1 MADKEASKGKNKESK
16 PSAAAGGL
24 DVSNLHPND
33 IAVLKALGKKEEN
46 LKDLAARLKMNY
58 DAVMRSALTLR
69 DEKLADVKESKKEI
83 PILTDEGKRFLKEK
97 FPEQRL
103 VEKGEQ
109 KIEKLSEEEKKIGL
123 PWALRNKWIKVNV
136 GRVAIQNLPQSY
148 ELYEGLK
155 SANEGKQ
162 VDKKIIDALK
172 DRGSIE
178 IKSDK
183 TFFASA
189 TDEGLQAGKNAELS
203 KGEANELTTEIIVS
217 GKWKDIKFRKY
228 NVEAPVEKPLHGSM
242 HPLQAYIE
250 KIKRIFLNMGFE
262 EMEGPEIESSFW
274 NFDAL
279 FQPQDHPS
287 RELHDTFYLSK
298 PGYLY
303 YPKEVAEKVREA
315 HEKGWKY
322 QWNPDVAE
330 QPVLRTHTTGVS
342 ARTLADIGTS
352 KKQPG
357 KYFSIGRVYRNEAT
371 DYKHLAEF
379 YQVEGIVVW
388 ENANFVNLQG
398 CLKEFYRQLG
408 FNKIKFVPHYFPYTE
423 PSMEIHV
430 YYEQRK
436 EWIELG
442 GSGIFRP
449 EVSIPLWGKY
459 PVLAWG
465 LGIERLPMLKYDICD
480 IRTFYQNDLSWLR
493 ETKIE

>member
-1 MADKEASKGKNKESK
+1 MADKGKATVTGTSR
-16 PSAAAGGL
+16 L
-24 DVSNLHPND
+24 LLHPND
-33 IAVLKALGKKEEN
+33 IAVLKTLSKQEISLKE
-46 LKDLAARLKMNY
+46 LAAKLKMNY
-58 DAVMRSALTLR
+58 DAVMRSALTLK
-69 DEKLADVKESKKEI
+69 EAGMADIKESKKDL
-83 PILTDEGKRFLKEK
+83 PALTAEGKRFLKDK

-103 VEKGEQ
+103 VAKGEQ
-109 KIEKLSEEEKKIGL
+109 KIEKLDDEEKKIGIT
-123 PWALRNKWIKVNV
+123 WALKNGWVKIKV
-136 GRVAIQNLPQSY
+136 GRVMIEKTPDSY
-148 ELYEGLK
+148 DLYEGLK
-155 SANEGKQ
+155 AIDAGKAI
-162 VDKKIIDALK
+162 DKKVMDALK
-172 DRGSIE
+172 DRKSIE
-178 IKSDK
+178 VKQEKS
-183 TFFASA
+183 FIVSA
-189 TDEGLQAGKNAELS
+189 TDEGLKTGKEAETV
-203 KGEANELTTEIIVS
+203 KGEVNELTSDMIVS
-217 GKWKDIKFRKY
+217 GKWKEAKFRQY
-228 NVEAPVEKPLHGSM
+228 NVEAPAEKPLHGSM

-250 KIKRIFLNMGFE
+250 KIRRIFLNMGFE

-287 RELHDTFYLSK
+287 RELADTFYLSK
-298 PGYLY
+298 PGYMY

-322 QWNPDVAE
+322 TWNPDVAE

-342 ARTLADIGTS
+342 ARTLVEIGES

-357 KYFSIGRVYRNEAT
+357 KYFSIGKVYRNEAT

-388 ENANFVNLQG
+388 ENASFVNLQG

-430 YYEQRK
+430 YHEQKK

-465 LGIERLPMLKYDICD
+465 LGIERLPLLKYSIKD
-480 IRTFYQNDLSWLR
+480 IRTFYQNDLKWLR
-493 ETKIE
+493 ETKID

>member
-1 MADKEASKGKNKESK
+1 MADYRKGKVAVKETK
-16 PSAAAGGL
+16 EQEAKLGI
-24 DVSNLHPND
+24 DISNFHPND
-33 IAVLKALGKKEEN
+33 IAVLKSLGKTEVN
-46 LKDLAARLKMNY
+46 LKDLAAKLKMNY
-58 DAVMRSALTLR
+58 DAVMRSAFTLR
-69 DEKLADVKESKKEI
+69 DMKFVNITESKKEM
-83 PILTDEGKRFLKEK
+83 PVLTSEGQKFLKEK

-103 VEKGEQ
+103 IEKGEQ
-109 KIEKLSEEEKKIGL
+109 KIEKIGEEEKRIGL
-123 PWALRNKWIKVNV
+123 PWALRNKWVKVQA
-136 GRVAIQNLPQSY
+136 GKITIEKTPESY

-155 SANEGKQ
+155 IIGQGKIP
-162 VDKKIIDALK
+162 DKKIIDILK

-178 IKSDK
+178 IKADK
-183 TFFASA
+183 TFIVSC
-189 TDEGLQAGKNAELS
+189 TEEGLQAGKAAELN
-203 KGEANELTTEIIVS
+203 KGEINELTSEMIAN
-217 GKWKDIKFRKY
+217 GKWKELKFRKY
-228 NVEAPVEKPLHGSM
+228 NVEAPVGKPTHGNM

-250 KIKRIFLNMGFE
+250 KIKRIFLNMGFD

-303 YPKEVAEKVREA
+303 YPKEVAEKVKAA

-322 QWNPDVAE
+322 SWNPEIAE

-342 ARTLADIGTS
+342 ARTLAEIGES
-352 KKQPG
+352 KRIPG

-388 ENANFVNLQG
+388 ENASFVNLQG
-398 CLKEFYRQLG
+398 CLKEFYKQLG

-430 YYEQRK
+430 YHEQRK

-465 LGIERLPMLKYDICD
+465 LGIERLPLLKYDIKD
-480 IRTFYQNDLSWLR
+480 IRTFYQNDLNWLR
-493 ETKIE
+493 EIKID